1 MSDNTNI
8 PMTEEEKSEERKYME
23 HRLEEHYLCLII
35 GWKRYPL
42 GYIYT
47 KQFNLMMKSIPA
59 FQNLSIEDFKKY
71 YSYYLRKECNDGS
84 FFNYLINIDENKNT
98 YMTKDFAI
106 EYYSNDAA
114 NYFDNLR
121 KNMKI
126 NLENERIR
134 KLKHEALNNKLEKIR
149 EEESGT
155 GLMNWIKNLF
165 GIKGKVK

>member
-1 MSDNTNI
+1 
-8 PMTEEEKSEERKYME
+8 
-23 HRLEEHYLCLII
+23 
-35 GWKRYPL
+35 
-42 GYIYT
+42 
-47 KQFNLMMKSIPA
+47 
-59 FQNLSIEDFKKY
+59 
-71 YSYYLRKECNDGS
+71 
-84 FFNYLINIDENKNT
+84 
-98 YMTKDFAI
+98 MTKDFAI